1 MDLATNHHKTL
12 TNYTAIYPYSQYYID
27 IVVDP
32 TTRYDSLLH
41 VHIAIKGYHRLTLI
55 SYIRLRINH
64 SSGGGGVA
72 AFLLMEDADT
82 SVY

>member
-32 TTRYDSLLH
+32 TTRYIRQLFLL
-41 VHIAIKGYHRLTLI
+41 VTIKAM
-55 SYIRLRINH
+55 
-64 SSGGGGVA
+64 A
-72 AFLLMEDADT
+72 AFVK
-82 SVY
+82 SC